1 MKQIKIVTTIANI
14 DENSLKF
21 YLRDIYQAKP
31 FTVEEEYECALRVHN
46 GDENARAELIYRN
59 LRFVVTVAKQYLTT
73 NLQLAD
79 LINEGN
85 IGLILAAD
93 RFQPERNLKFIS
105 YAVWWVRKLIV
116 EYIGKNGKMIRLP
129 FNKVQSII
137 KLNKVLSELEQ
148 KNGYH
153 VNEYEAAIETND
165 ESFKMLGEIN
175 SLRMLS
181 MDNPLGD
188 DGDGLTLHEI
198 INDSTAQTTDYL
210 TVNSDFKREVRESL
224 NILKPK
230 EKIIVEALFGLDG
243 SEPKTLKEVSE
254 IVLLTRERVRQIKE
268 KCLIKLRDNKKI
280 MAAYTDI

>member
-14 DENSLKF
+14 DDNSLKF

-31 FTVEEEYECALRVHN
+31 FTAEEEYECALRAHN
-46 GDENARAELIYRN
+46 GDEAARNELIYRN

-73 NLQLAD
+73 NLNLAD

-85 IGLILAAD
+85 IGLVLAVD

-129 FNKVQSII
+129 FNKVQSMI

-148 KNGYH
+148 QNGYH
-153 VNEYEAAIETND
+153 VNEYEAALETND
-165 ESFKMLGEIN
+165 ESFKLLGEIN
-175 SLRMLS
+175 SVRMLS
-181 MDNPLGD
+181 MDSPLSD

-198 INDSTAQTTDYL
+198 INDPTAQATDFL

-224 NILKPK
+224 NVLKPN
-230 EKIIVEALFGLDG
+230 EKIIIEALFGLDG
-243 SEPKTLKEVSE
+243 GEPKTLKEVSE
-254 IVLLTRERVRQIKE
+254 MVSLTRERVRQIKE
-268 KCLIKLRDNKKI
+268 KCLIKLRTNKKI
-280 MAAYTDI
+280 VSAYTEI